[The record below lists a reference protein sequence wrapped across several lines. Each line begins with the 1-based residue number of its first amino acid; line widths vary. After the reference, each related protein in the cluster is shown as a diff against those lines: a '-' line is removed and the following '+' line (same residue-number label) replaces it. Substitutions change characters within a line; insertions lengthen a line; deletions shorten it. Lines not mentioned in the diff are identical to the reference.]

1 MLTSWRRDG
10 WLQDTRVMQ
19 REPMLPTCAMTGT
32 GAPSVPRRTRLA
44 GKEVLGLHFQVL
56 YQNLTALPSFTMPV
70 FSRLVVSFAF
80 LGWVAGCS
88 TAPQPTS
95 GSQLPAAPDNA
106 WSASDQQAA
115 IAPAGGAVAAPS
127 VPGTSIRAVK
137 GVPTSAGPGSG
148 HRISAGDVLKVNVFQ
163 AEELSSEERVND
175 SGAIVMP
182 LIGPVQ
188 VAGLTTD
195 AAERTIEAALAK
207 DYMQDP
213 QVDIFVSEFANMKI
227 SVGGEVK
234 EPGVFPLNGQTTLL
248 QAIALAGGT
257 TDVAKQNEVIVFR
270 QGPDA
275 QVNAYLVDLKEIQNG
290 SLSDPILVSNDK
302 ILVPKSGTKT
312 VLREAWESVR
322 WFIRP
327 FPL

>member
-1 MLTSWRRDG
+1 MSAYL
-10 WLQDTRVMQ
+10 
-19 REPMLPTCAMTGT
+19 
-32 GAPSVPRRTRLA
+32 RLIA
-44 GKEVLGLHFQVL
+44 GLSL
-56 YQNLTALPSFTMPV
+56 
-70 FSRLVVSFAF
+70 
-80 LGWVAGCS
+80 LGWVAGCATGPQS
-88 TAPQPTS
+88 ASQTLVSASPPAVASAGAPQAS
-95 GSQLPAAPDNA
+95 LAPG
-106 WSASDQQAA
+106 
-115 IAPAGGAVAAPS
+115 GGAVASSTP
-127 VPGTSIRAVK
+127 TSITAVK
-137 GVPTSAGPGSG
+137 GLPTSTGLATG
-148 HRISAGDVLKVNVFQ
+148 HHISPGDVLKVDVFQ